1 MIRPENVFINCP
13 FDNYYFPLLKPL
25 LFTLIYVE
33 LNPQISETSDS
44 GEIRLNNIKKL
55 MSVSKYSIHD
65 LSRMEPLKRKDYPRF
80 NMPFECGIDF
90 GLKMSNENNF
100 GEKKF
105 LILDKE
111 QYRYQRVISD
121 ISGNDI
127 KAHKNEPEEII
138 KVVRDW
144 FKPTNK
150 QIPRHREIWL
160 AFNEFEFDYEN
171 ILKEEGYNPKDI
183 NSLTFSD
190 IIENMNAWI
199 EKYKEKNNIA
209 QQRFGAIGVLGKL

>member
-1 MIRPENVFINCP
+1 MIDPKNVFVNCP

-25 LFTLIYVE
+25 LFTLIYVD

-44 GEIRLNNIKKL
+44 GVNRLQTIKEL
-55 MSVSKYSIHD
+55 MAVSKYSIHD

-90 GLKMSNENNF
+90 GLKMSNEKKY
-100 GEKKF
+100 GDKKF
-105 LILDKE
+105 LILEKE
-111 QYRYQRVISD
+111 QYRYQRVLSD

-127 KAHKNEPEEII
+127 KAHKENPEQIV

-144 FKPTNK
+144 FKPTNAN
-150 QIPRHREIWL
+150 IPMYKEIWL
-160 AFNEFEFDYEN
+160 AFNEFEYDYEQ
-171 ILKEEGYNPKDI
+171 ILTEAEYDPKDI

-190 IIENMNAWI
+190 IIENMKEWI
-199 EKYKEKNNIA
+199 VKYKEKNE
-209 QQRFGAIGVLGKL
+209 